1 MRKLV
6 FAFAVLLV
14 TGSIFGQSRR
24 NITNSYPQTNGKPTE
39 QEIEKYKKKM
49 EERKEEY
56 IANFLT
62 TLEADDFQ
70 KEIIKL
76 SLNDFYEE
84 KLILLKKSYD
94 TDIERKEA
102 IKTFDDTY
110 FLELKDL
117 ISEND
122 MKKIKELI
130 NGDFDEKEALKKKK
144 RNSKKNKD

>member
-6 FAFAVLLV
+6 FAYVVLV
-14 TGSIFGQSRR
+14 ITGSVFGQSRR

-39 QEIEKYKKKM
+39 QEIEKYKKKI

-84 KLILLKKSYD
+84 KLLILKKSYD

-117 ISEND
+117 ISESD

-130 NGDFDEKEALKKKK
+130 NGNFDEKEATKKKK
-144 RNSKKNKD
+144 KKKKKS